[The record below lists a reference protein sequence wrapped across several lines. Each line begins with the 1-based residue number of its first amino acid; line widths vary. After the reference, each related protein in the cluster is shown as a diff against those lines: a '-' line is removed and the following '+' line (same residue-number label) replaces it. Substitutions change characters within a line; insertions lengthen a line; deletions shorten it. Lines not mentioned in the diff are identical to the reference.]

1 MGAALTVVNVAED
14 VAVATEATLVASED
28 EVFTGA
34 AIAIEKESQNKED
47 EVCRAEH
54 ESTHLR

>member
-1 MGAALTVVNVAED
+1 MVNVAEE
-14 VAVATEATLVASED
+14 VAVATEVTLVASED

-34 AIAIEKESQNKED
+34 AIAIEEESQNKKD

>member
-1 MGAALTVVNVAED
+1 MVRVAEV

-34 AIAIEKESQNKED
+34 AIAIDKQES
-47 EVCRAEH
+47 V
-54 ESTHLR
+54 